1 VLYILRPD
9 IEEEQYA
16 QKISR
21 FEELIGQEGGKVEG
35 IDEWGKRRLAYEVDH
50 FDQGY
55 YVLMNFTFDPAQ
67 LGQVEERF
75 KLDEAVLRHQIVRLD
90 KEG

>member
-1 VLYILRPD
+1 MLYILRPD

>member
-1 VLYILRPD
+1 MLYILRPD

-21 FEELIGQEGGKVEG
+21 FEELIGQGGGKVEG